1 MQEEVPFRLVKL
13 RDAIQLG
20 RVGPGTGAE
29 LVREGVWHRKTFL
42 GLRSDL
48 TRLPD
53 VRPARLTVTMQ
64 PEPVDSFS
72 GFEEELRRSGG
83 WDRVELLLRTQSC
96 KSGVTTLY
104 VARADDG
111 RPAYAQWLVRPRE
124 QERLHAHAPH
134 SYDLLRD
141 DEVLLEG
148 AYTFGAFRR
157 LGLMADGMAQLL
169 RYARAEGFSSA
180 ITYVAT
186 TNVASLRGCAAC
198 GFEPDHLRV
207 SERRLGRRRSR
218 PQSLSPQARA
228 AWAEAVGP

>member
-1 MQEEVPFRLVKL
+1 MRVKL
-13 RDAIQLG
+13 RDALQLG

-29 LVREGVWHRKTFL
+29 LVREGLWHRKTFL
-42 GLRSDL
+42 GLRCDL

-53 VRPARLTVTMQ
+53 VRPARLTLTME
-64 PEPVDSFS
+64 PEPLASFT

-83 WDRVELLLRTQSC
+83 RDSVELLLRIQSC
-96 KSGVTTLY
+96 ESGVSTLY
-104 VARADDG
+104 VARAEDG
-111 RPAYAQWLVRPRE
+111 RPAYAQWLIRPHE
-124 QERLHAHAPH
+124 QERLHAHAPG
-134 SYDLLRD
+134 SYARLGD

-157 LGLMADGMAQLL
+157 LGLMADGMSQLL
-169 RYARAEGFSSA
+169 RYAQAEGFRSA

-198 GFEPDHLRV
+198 GFEPDHVRV

-218 PQSLSPQARA
+218 PGALSAEDRSAWARA
-228 AWAEAVGP
+228 VER

>member
-1 MQEEVPFRLVKL
+1 VKL
-13 RDAIQLG
+13 RDAIQLS

-29 LVREGVWHRKTFL
+29 LVREGLWYRKTFI
-42 GLRSDL
+42 GLRCDL
-48 TRLPD
+48 TSLPE
-53 VRPARLTVTMQ
+53 VRPARLALTMR
-64 PEPVDSFS
+64 PEPLASFS

-83 WDRVELLLRTQSC
+83 RDRLELLLRTLSC
-96 KSGVTTLY
+96 ESGVTTLY
-104 VARADDG
+104 VARAEDG
-111 RPAYAQWLVRPRE
+111 RPAYAQWLIRPQE
-124 QERLHAHAPH
+124 QERLHAHAPS
-134 SYDLLRD
+134 SYGPLGD

-169 RYARAEGFSSA
+169 RYARDEGFRSA

-198 GFEPDHLRV
+198 GFEPDHVRV
-207 SERRLGRRRSR
+207 SERRFGRRRSH
-218 PQSLSPQARA
+218 PDSLSQHARS

>member
-1 MQEEVPFRLVKL
+1 VKVG
-13 RDAIQLG
+13 DALQLG
-20 RVGPGTGAE
+20 RVGLGTGAE
-29 LVREGVWHRKTFL
+29 LVREGLWHEKVFL
-42 GLRSDL
+42 GLRCDL

-53 VRPARLTVTMQ
+53 VRPARLALTML
-64 PEPVDSFS
+64 PESLASFS

-83 WDRVELLLRTQSC
+83 RDSVELLLRIRSC
-96 KSGVTTLY
+96 ESGVTTLY
-104 VARADDG
+104 VARSDDG

-124 QERLHAHAPH
+124 QAHLHAHAPG
-134 SYDLLRD
+134 SYGQLAD

-148 AYTFGAFRR
+148 AYTFGEFRR

-169 RYARAEGFSSA
+169 RYARAEGFRSA

-198 GFEPDHLRV
+198 GFEPDHVRV

-218 PQSLSPQARA
+218 PEALSVQARA
-228 AWAEAVGP
+228 AWAQAVDL